1 MHCSTGMSTS
11 MLAGAD
17 MLQIEWNAH
26 HHSASIITQLF
37 CHLVHHIKDSY
48 VEETM
53 NDAAPQG

>member
-1 MHCSTGMSTS
+1 MSTS